1 MTTTERRE
9 EILRMLVSS
18 RHEQVNNLAALF
30 DVNERTIRN
39 DITALSA
46 SYPIYTVQGNGGGI
60 FMMDN
65 YHPYKNVLSQQQTK
79 VLEGLLPKANDE
91 EQVVLENLLREY
103 SGYANYP
110 LSKR

>member
-9 EILRMLVSS
+9 EILRMLVSN

-30 DVNERTIRN
+30 GVNERTIRN

-46 SYPIYTVQGNGGGI
+46 SYPIYTAQGNGGGI

-65 YHPYKNVLSQQQTK
+65 YHPYKNTLSQQQTE
-79 VLEGLLPKANDE
+79 VLEGLLSKANDE
-91 EQVVLENLLREY
+91 ERIVLENLLIEH
-103 SGYANYP
+103 SSYAKYP
-110 LSKR
+110 IHKR